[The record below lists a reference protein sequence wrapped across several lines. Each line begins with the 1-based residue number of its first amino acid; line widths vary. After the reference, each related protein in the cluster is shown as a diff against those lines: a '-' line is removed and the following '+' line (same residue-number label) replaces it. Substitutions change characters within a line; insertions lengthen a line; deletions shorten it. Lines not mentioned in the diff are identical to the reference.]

1 MLASATMICAASL
14 SLAACSGGGSMTSL
28 PTKVAQTPGKSTT
41 SKAGVTLV
49 LKIPARTSASAK
61 RSPKY
66 ISASTVGAKVAITV
80 NAATATSYFDLA
92 SGSPICTTA
101 SDGSATCT
109 LAAPMPG
116 FGTATIGISL
126 YDEVTASGYVAS
138 GIPNSAALLSSGTIG
153 ATVTEGASTVTVPV
167 ILSGVM
173 EGVHAVSTGSLTS
186 GAAPQTTFIV
196 EATDA
201 DGNVILAS
209 DGVISRTG
217 GAVALTLTSP
227 NSIAGVSMQDVTQT
241 PGGSYS
247 TSILGV
253 KIGDTISI
261 ATTAATPQIVGV
273 PVFAIL
279 PGSPPVP
286 VGQLRIPATYT
297 TTVPNSVPTTLPYPI
312 NEIAGVPAWATI
324 DGSTQGGGFLYVD
337 SGSPNQSVGSVS
349 VSATSHFPTS
359 VLTCNFYGT
368 GITVDHIAQ
377 GAYATSNIILG
388 EHTGVDALLSTLA
401 SMSCPNGTQDFSAA
415 SQGLYTTG
423 TSITDVA
430 DDGRYAGGA
439 LVVASGGTGSSF
451 IVTAPDGGTVSGGG
465 NLVVTGTS
473 EQAIDSLH
481 LFYSKALVLE
491 TALGAIAYRNPSNFI
506 QSASLGTPE
515 TAAALDDAGNVY
527 ILDTA
532 GALHKCTLATD
543 PSLFT
548 CTFLAN
554 LASPTN
560 YAPSTDHRALA
571 IGADGN
577 VWVAAQGLLSVNS
590 TSGAVTRFGTTSYK
604 EVVASGDGH
613 LYLLT
618 AGGTAYNDFP

>member
-1 MLASATMICAASL
+1 
-14 SLAACSGGGSMTSL
+14 
-28 PTKVAQTPGKSTT
+28 
-41 SKAGVTLV
+41 
-49 LKIPARTSASAK
+49 
-61 RSPKY
+61 
-66 ISASTVGAKVAITV
+66 
-80 NAATATSYFDLA
+80 
-92 SGSPICTTA
+92 
-101 SDGSATCT
+101 
-109 LAAPMPG
+109 MPG
-116 FGTATIGISL
+116 FGTATIAISL

-138 GIPNSAALLSSGTIG
+138 GIPNSAALLSSGTIA

-173 EGVHAVSTGSLTS
+173 EGVQAVSTGSLTS
-186 GAAPQTTFIV
+186 GAASQTTFIV

-201 DGNVILAS
+201 DGNAILAS
-209 DGVISRTG
+209 DGVTSRTG
-217 GAVALTLTSP
+217 AAVALTLISP

-247 TSILGV
+247 TSLLDV

-261 ATTAATPQIVGV
+261 ATTATTPQIVGV
-273 PVFAIL
+273 PVVAIL
-279 PGSPPVP
+279 PGSPAVP

-324 DGSTQGGGFLYVD
+324 DGSTQGGGFVYVD

-359 VLTCNFYGT
+359 VLSCSFYGT

-377 GAYATSNIILG
+377 GAYETSNIILG
-388 EHTGVDALLSTLA
+388 EHTGSDALLSTLA
-401 SMSCPNGTQDFSAA
+401 STSCPNGTQDFSAA
-415 SQGLYTTG
+415 SQGLYTGTG

-439 LVVASGGTGSSF
+439 LVVASGGIGSSF
-451 IVTAPDGGTVSGGG
+451 LVTAPDGGTVSGGG
-465 NLVVTGTS
+465 NLVVNGTS

-481 LFYSKALVLE
+481 LFYSKALLLE

-506 QSASLGTPE
+506 QSTSLGTPE
-515 TAAALDDAGNVY
+515 TAAAVDGAGNVY

-532 GALHKCTLATD
+532 GALHKCTIATN
-543 PSLFT
+543 PSLFA
-548 CTFLAN
+548 CTVLAN

-577 VWVAAQGLLSVNS
+577 VWVAAQGLLRVNS
-590 TSGAVTRFGTTSYK
+590 TSGTVTRFGTTSYK

-618 AGGTAYNDFP
+618 TGGTAYNDFP

>member
-1 MLASATMICAASL
+1 MICGASL
-14 SLAACSGGGSMTSL
+14 SLAACSGGGSITSL
-28 PTKVAQTPGKSTT
+28 PATKAAQTPGESTA

-61 RSPKY
+61 RLPKY
-66 ISASTVGAKVAITV
+66 ISASTVGAKVTITV
-80 NAATATSYFDLA
+80 NAAKATSYFDLA

-116 FGTATIGISL
+116 FGTATIAISL

-173 EGVHAVSTGSLTS
+173 EGVQAVSTGSLTS
-186 GAAPQTTFIV
+186 GAASQTTFIV

-209 DGVISRTG
+209 DGVTSRTG
-217 GAVALTLTSP
+217 AAVALTLISP

-247 TSILGV
+247 TSLLDV

-261 ATTAATPQIVGV
+261 ATTATTPQIVGV
-273 PVFAIL
+273 PVVAIL
-279 PGSPPVP
+279 PGSPAVP

-359 VLTCNFYGT
+359 VLTCSFYGT

-388 EHTGVDALLSTLA
+388 EHTGSDALLSTLA
-401 SMSCPNGTQDFSAA
+401 STSCPNGTQDFSAA
-415 SQGLYTTG
+415 SQGLYTGTG
-423 TSITDVA
+423 TSVTDVA

-451 IVTAPDGGTVSGGG
+451 LVTAPDGGTVSGGG
-465 NLVVTGTS
+465 NLVVNGTS

-506 QSASLGTPE
+506 QSTSLGTPE

-532 GALHKCTLATD
+532 GALHKCTTATN
-543 PSLFT
+543 PSLFAFT
-548 CTFLAN
+548 CTVLAN

-577 VWVAAQGLLSVNS
+577 VWVAAQGLLRVNS
-590 TSGAVTRFGTTSYK
+590 TSGTVTRFGTTSYK

-618 AGGTAYNDFP
+618 TGGTAYNDFP